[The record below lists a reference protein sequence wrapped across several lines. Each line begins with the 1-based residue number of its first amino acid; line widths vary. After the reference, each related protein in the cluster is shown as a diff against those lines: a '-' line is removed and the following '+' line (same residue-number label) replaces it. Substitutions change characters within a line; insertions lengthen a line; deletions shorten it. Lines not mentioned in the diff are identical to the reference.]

1 MAITLGARS
10 FEVESWSI
18 SVRNKLFGADT
29 PNEGHSKGSVGER
42 NRQIT
47 LRVIH
52 VETLAAL
59 NLMLIELES
68 NTNRTLIISDG
79 TNSVFFTG
87 GEVSSIKV
95 AVESYDCVQVR
106 GDDPHYIF
114 NSIRLVQAE

>member
-1 MAITLGARS
+1 MAVTLGALTLD
-10 FEVESWSI
+10 VESWSI
-18 SVRNKLFGADT
+18 SVRNKIQGADT
-29 PNEGHSKGSVGER
+29 PNEGHSKFSVGER

-47 LRVIH
+47 LRGYH

-59 NLMLIELES
+59 NTALVELES

-87 GEVSSIKV
+87 GEDNSIKV
-95 AVESYDCVQVR
+95 AVESYDYVQVR